1 MKPHHKGLLLTG
13 SGVLLVSPDAL
24 FIRLI
29 DVPPLDL
36 LFWRGLMLSLAMC
49 LLIAIRERKDM
60 RAFLSR
66 FSWIVVVAAAISV
79 AMYFFFINA
88 VTHTSAANALTILAA
103 TPLFAAII
111 GRVFF
116 AESLSWF
123 TWAASI
129 AVVVMIGFIV
139 RDSLGTGGGGVG
151 VFSALGASLA
161 LASFFTLFRLHPD
174 ISRLQVFAISGTIAA
189 LICLV
194 LATPFDFDQRQ
205 ISLTLVLTIVFL
217 PAATFLMTLGPR
229 YLPAAEASLLILLE
243 SVFGP
248 LWVFLV
254 IDEVPSNTTLAC
266 GGAILV
272 CVAWHSIMV
281 NRRERRV
288 FATPGA
294 N

>member
-49 LLIAIRERKDM
+49 SLIVIRERRDM
-60 RAFLSR
+60 RAFLAR
-66 FSWIVVVAAAISV
+66 FSWVVVVAAAISV

-88 VTHTSAANALTILAA
+88 ITHTSAANALAILAA

-111 GRVFF
+111 GRVFY

-123 TWAASI
+123 TWAA
-129 AVVVMIGFIV
+129 AVAVFVMIAFIV
-139 RDSLGTGGGGVG
+139 RDSLASGGGIG
-151 VFSALGASLA
+151 VFSALGAALS

-174 ISRLQVFAISGTIAA
+174 ISRLQVFAISGAIAA
-189 LICLV
+189 LVCYV
-194 LATPFDFDQRQ
+194 MATPFDFDQRQ
-205 ISLTLVLTIVFL
+205 ITLTLILTIVFL

-254 IDEVPSNTTLAC
+254 IGEIPSNTTLAC

-272 CVAWHSIMV
+272 CVAWHSVMV
-281 NRRERRV
+281 NRRERRL
-288 FATPGA
+288 AAQAAG
-294 N
+294 